1 MKENKELYIIIG
13 PLGANKTMYSE
24 AIAKLFN
31 MEPIFWGE
39 VKTKSSKNNLGSLRK
54 ALIQAFRKHSRI
66 IIDGFPTNKTE
77 SLFLLNLSK
86 KLGCSI
92 KCVIQLNI
100 SLERIIKNLKNR
112 FVCNNC
118 GVFYEDD
125 SPINKGKNNCPNCG
139 AILTKYHT
147 NKREV
152 QKNYYDF
159 FNSVKDIS
167 EVLSLYS
174 ESYFSVSVEQQ
185 KHFVISSI
193 FHKIKNQEKDFH
205 TLYERKSQAKIE
217 TKYGVFKI
225 VTYLSKIDYKH
236 HLAVIK
242 GNVKNKRGV
251 LLRIHSSCVT
261 GDILGSLKC
270 DCGEQLVKSLK
281 IINTSGLGVLIYLYQ
296 EGRGINIVNK
306 IDAYNLQRKG
316 VDTVGAN
323 ELLKFPIDMR
333 EYAAAK
339 DILADLEIKSVKILT
354 NNPDKIYK
362 LEELGV
368 IVESSIP
375 LEINPNKHNKNYIS
389 TKKKRMGHKLQLIK

>member
-1 MKENKELYIIIG
+1 MG

-31 MEPIFWGE
+31 MEPIFWGKI
-39 VKTKSSKNNLGSLRK
+39 KTKSSKNNLVSLRK
-54 ALIQAFRKHSRI
+54 ALSQAFKKHSRV
-66 IIDGFPTNKTE
+66 IIDGFPTNKAE
-77 SLFLLNLSK
+77 AYFLLDLSK
-86 KLGCSI
+86 MIDYSI

-100 SLERIIKNLKNR
+100 SLEKIIENLKNR
-112 FVCNNC
+112 FICNKC
-118 GVFYEDD
+118 GVFYEDY
-125 SPINKGKNNCPNCG
+125 SPANKDKKNCPNCG
-139 AILTKYHT
+139 AVLIKYIT
-147 NKREV
+147 DKRVV

-174 ESYFSVSVEQQ
+174 ESYFSVSAEQP

-193 FHKIKNQEKDFH
+193 FYKIKNQEKDFY
-205 TLYERKSQAKIE
+205 TLYERKSQTKIE
-217 TKYGVFKI
+217 TRYGIFKI
-225 VTYLSKIDYKH
+225 ITYLSKIDYKH

-242 GNVKNKRGV
+242 GNVENKKGV

-281 IINTSGLGVLIYLYQ
+281 IINKLGLGVLIYLYQ
-296 EGRGINIVNK
+296 EGRGINLVNK
-306 IDAYNLQRKG
+306 IDAYNLQRNG
-316 VDTVGAN
+316 ADTVEAN

-333 EYAAAK
+333 EYIAVK
-339 DILADLEIKSVKILT
+339 DVLADLKIKSVKILT

-368 IVESSIP
+368 IVESRIP
-375 LEINPNKHNKNYIS
+375 LEINPHKYNKKYLS
-389 TKKKRMGHKLQLIK
+389 VKKKKMGHKLRLIK

>member
-24 AIAKLFN
+24 AVAKLFN
-31 MEPIFWGE
+31 MEPIFWGK
-39 VKTKSSKNNLGSLRK
+39 VKTKSNKNNLSSLRK
-54 ALIQAFRKHSRI
+54 ALAQAFKKHSHI

-77 SLFLLNLSK
+77 SLFLLDLSK
-86 KLGCSI
+86 KLGYSI

-118 GVFYEDD
+118 GIFYEDD
-125 SPINKGKNNCPNCG
+125 SSINKGKNNCPNCG

-159 FNSVKDIS
+159 FNAVKDIS

-174 ESYFSVSVEQQ
+174 ESYFSVSAEQP

-205 TLYERKSQAKIE
+205 TLYERKSQTKIE
-217 TKYGVFKI
+217 TRYGVFKI
-225 VTYLSKIDYKH
+225 ITYLSKIDYKH

-242 GNVKNKRGV
+242 GNVNNKRGV

-270 DCGEQLVKSLK
+270 DCGEQLAKSLK
-281 IINTSGLGVLIYLYQ
+281 IINKSGLGVLIYLYQ
-296 EGRGINIVNK
+296 EGRGINIINK

-316 VDTVGAN
+316 ADTVEAN

-333 EYAAAK
+333 EYAAVK

-375 LEINPNKHNKNYIS
+375 LEINPHKHNKNYLS
-389 TKKKRMGHKLQLIK
+389 TKKKKMGHKLRLVK